1 MNSNMR
7 KKLMVLS
14 RYHNNIKATSFS
26 NRSSVKLTDVN
37 VNAMQSMGSD
47 IQSLKSIKL
56 FDPVNMVLLR

>member
-1 MNSNMR
+1 
-7 KKLMVLS
+7 MVLS